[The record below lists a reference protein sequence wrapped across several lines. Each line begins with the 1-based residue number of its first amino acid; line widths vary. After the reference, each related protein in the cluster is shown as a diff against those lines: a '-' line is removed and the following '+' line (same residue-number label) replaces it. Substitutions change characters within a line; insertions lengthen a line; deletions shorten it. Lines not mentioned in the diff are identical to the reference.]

1 MQEASIRTRDSLKN
15 RQTELTDQI
24 QRLEVKNTEI
34 EYKIA
39 QALKQVEVHSQ
50 MLQQVTQLQGAAA
63 ADGALV
69 PVANGGQGG
78 NRSMSVEHATQVAF
92 LRDQLNEEHQ
102 KREQA
107 QQEFQRG

>member
-1 MQEASIRTRDSLKN
+1 MQEVSIRTRDSLKN

-39 QALKQVEVHSQ
+39 QALKQVEVHNQ
-50 MLQQVTQLQGAAA
+50 MLQQVSQLQNAAA
-63 ADGALV
+63 ADGTLV
-69 PVANGGQGG
+69 PIATGGQGD
-78 NRSMSVEHATQVAF
+78 NRALGVEQATQMAY

-107 QQEFQRG
+107 